1 MRRRIAGV
9 APKTGFQRICLEGAD
24 SGYRSALLRKE
35 NHFQSGVLITSLII
49 IGRSSMGSLRLL
61 RRSAFKIQLE
71 VCGKSSNTQ
80 RENRRFW
87 KYYLRTRT
95 INPLNK
101 FSLT

>member
-9 APKTGFQRICLEGAD
+9 ALKTRFQRICLEGVD
-24 SGYRSALLRKE
+24 SEYRSALLRKE
-35 NHFQSGVLITSLII
+35 KHFQSGVSITSLII
-49 IGRSSMGSLRLL
+49 IGRSSMGSLRLV

-87 KYYLRTRT
+87 KYYLRART
-95 INPLNK
+95 INPLSK